1 MSRHAPFPRAS
12 VLVLGA
18 NSIQALLPSTLI
30 SQADALLE
38 AHRIEE
44 AAELADRQRK
54 KLQSLITVDEHEV
67 CILLLD
73 MRAGTQVEQADELR
87 YVYQRL
93 GLQCLTGTLFDD
105 AGKHLFSGEMDP
117 RVLMSYYPDLRG
129 ELFLREDVVG
139 VFAGVAEHLPH
150 EDSVDD
156 ISESPYF
163 RPTPPL
169 VHIRYG
175 PPRGPARLLH
185 FPSLSL
191 PPRSPQTHFPPADSL
206 APCNLIP
213 APRVRG
219 TDPVAANLV
228 LNYSPH
234 LPPNTREAPPAVEL
248 RNVLQMT
255 ARDMLEVYLRKWR
268 TKLKME
274 DLKRAQHLQPII
286 VVSDDSAQ
294 EVS

>member
-163 RPTPPL
+163 RPHPATCTYSLWAAPRPCTL
-169 VHIRYG
+169 VAFSF
-175 PPRGPARLLH
+175 P
-185 FPSLSL
+185 FPSSPLPANSLS
-191 PPRSPQTHFPPADSL
+191 
-206 APCNLIP
+206 
-213 APRVRG
+213 
-219 TDPVAANLV
+219 
-228 LNYSPH
+228 
-234 LPPNTREAPPAVEL
+234 
-248 RNVLQMT
+248 
-255 ARDMLEVYLRKWR
+255 ARRF
-268 TKLKME
+268 
-274 DLKRAQHLQPII
+274 ACSLQPHPRAARPW
-286 VVSDDSAQ
+286 D
-294 EVS
+294 